1 MFIRIVQI
9 SSLATACIGQP
20 LLTFWNHSERS
31 LIFAQIVT
39 ALKTTYIILP
49 LLPMINLKGIVA

>member
-20 LLTFWNHSERS
+20 VLTFWSDTEQRWM
-31 LIFAQIVT
+31 LALVLVIVT
-39 ALKTTYIILP
+39 ALKIT
-49 LLPMINLKGIVA
+49 